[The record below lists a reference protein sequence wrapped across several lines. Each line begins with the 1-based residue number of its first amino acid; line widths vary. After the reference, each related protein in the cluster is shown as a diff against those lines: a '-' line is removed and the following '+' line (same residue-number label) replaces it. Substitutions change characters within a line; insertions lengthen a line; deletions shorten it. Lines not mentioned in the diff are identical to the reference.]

1 MQKIQPVNGY
11 VLIRFEENQEEKTS
25 GGIIIPDTAKEKPN
39 EGVVE
44 NIAADASEQ
53 IAVGDKVIYKQF
65 SGTNITFKGVEY
77 ILVPVGDILAKY
89 AKVDSIS

>member
-1 MQKIQPVNGY
+1 MKKIQPVNGY
-11 VLIRFEENQEEKTS
+11 VLIRFEENQGQQTE

-39 EGVVE
+39 EGLVE

-53 IAVGDKVIYKQF
+53 IAVGDKVIYKPF
-65 SGTNITFKGVEY
+65 SGTNITFEGSEY

-89 AKVDSIS
+89 ADVDSI

>member
-1 MQKIQPVNGY
+1 MKKIQPVNGY
-11 VLIRFEENQEEKTS
+11 VLIRFSETGEQKTDS
-25 GGIIIPDTAKEKPN
+25 GIIIPDTVKEKPN

-53 IAVGDKVIYKQF
+53 IGVGDKVIYKPF
-65 SGTNITFKGVEY
+65 SGTNITFENSEY

-89 AKVDSIS
+89 TDVDSI